1 MRQTMP
7 GTTRPTDTAQ
17 RPFDGR
23 VQADPIQAPGTSE
36 SDWQTCPTLT
46 ELPAHP
52 LTDVTSVV
60 VFAAH
65 PDDETLGVGGTLAM
79 LAAAGVR
86 LRIVMATEGEGS
98 HPRSDAVTQR
108 RLARIRRQEDLD
120 SLSRLG
126 IDGRAVIRLG
136 LPDSGLAD
144 HEGELVKIAERMVEG
159 FDLCLAPWSGDL
171 HPDHEAVGR
180 AAARAARTSG
190 VSVCHFPVWMW
201 HWAGPSDRRVP
212 WERAARI
219 DLSASAMNAKAEA
232 IACHRSQILPLGP
245 NAEDAPILPADE
257 LAHFKRP
264 YEVVFK

>member
-1 MRQTMP
+1 MF
-7 GTTRPTDTAQ
+7 GTTYLTDTAR
-17 RPFDGR
+17 RPFDDR
-23 VQADPIQAPGTSE
+23 LQADPIQAPGTSE
-36 SDWQTCPTLT
+36 SHWEAWPGLATLPRYC
-46 ELPAHP
+46 LA
-52 LTDVTSVV
+52 DATSVV

-86 LRIVMATEGEGS
+86 LRIVVATDGEGS
-98 HPRSDAVTQR
+98 HPHSDAVTPAL
-108 RLARIRRQEDLD
+108 LARRRRQEDAD
-120 SLSRLG
+120 SLHRLG
-126 IDGRAVIRLG
+126 VGGREVIRLG

-144 HEGELVKIAERMVEG
+144 HEGELVEIAERMVKG
-159 FDLCLAPWSGDL
+159 FGLCLAPWLGDL

-180 AAARAARTSG
+180 AAARAARTAG
-190 VSVCHFPVWMW
+190 VAVCHFPIWMW
-201 HWAGPSDRRVP
+201 HWASPADRRVP

-219 DLSASAMNAKAEA
+219 DLSASAMTAKDEA

-264 YEVVFK
+264 YEVVFT